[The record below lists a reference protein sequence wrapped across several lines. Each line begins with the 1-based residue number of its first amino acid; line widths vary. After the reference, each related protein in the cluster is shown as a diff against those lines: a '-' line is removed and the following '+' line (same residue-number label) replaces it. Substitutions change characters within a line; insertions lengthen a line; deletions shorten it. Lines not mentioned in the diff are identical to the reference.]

1 MKRIMSFVLALI
13 LLMSTGSIVSADNPY
28 TEQGE
33 FLNKLGVL
41 LGDENGNL
49 NLDSKLTREQM
60 VVLISRLYGKEDEAK
75 NYKGVNVF
83 KDLGSNQAYYIPY
96 ILWAKNEGLIVG
108 MTTTQFGYGQTVTVQ
123 QFQTVLLRALGY
135 TDEAKNWSN
144 VPTLAQN
151 LGIMKGLN
159 FAASQT
165 LTRGEASAMIYN
177 ALALPV
183 KGSTISLMA
192 VLNLIPLDISYDA
205 KVVNDSLNLK
215 GSVKD
220 VSELKLYLK
229 SNNGIQTLNIPLND
243 DGSFDFTKNDLNL
256 GEYSYIIFSGTKS
269 TEIKTFS
276 ITNIKFDLSSV
287 FADNLKEIKINLN
300 KPVDTNLSSF
310 VYNYET
316 NAGAINRVYYENVDK
331 TIVLVLNGTMEN
343 GKEYTLTA
351 KNIRSTTN
359 EVVEFS
365 NKTFTANDT
374 TPPRVTGI
382 DVLGT
387 TGIRINFSE
396 PIKTVP
402 SMSNFNINATTSLSN
417 PVLSYES
424 IELRYSTSTTLAPG
438 TYTILTQGLEDF
450 AGNKINIDT
459 RSFTVVKD
467 TSAPEIVKSTASV
480 DQLTVEFNELINPI
494 TVTKESI
501 YWKQDGVY
509 RKYPDSITVD
519 GKKVI
524 ATFNTNPIPNKE
536 TSIFIEGIGD
546 YSDNKISQVLI
557 KVTPTVD
564 TRKPEVVSVMVGDTG
579 KFIKVIYNKAVLGN
593 VPSSYSVVDANGS
606 MVLIKDVVGSGREY
620 TINFYS
626 TLPKGAVKL
635 TVSEIK
641 DVNGTKIEPYTT
653 TLNVKDFESPRL
665 LNYSGYGNTIIM
677 EFSKPMDEKTTSYLY
692 NYIAK
697 IGGTEVYL
705 IQGTQINLSPDL
717 KTLTIVLPD
726 YMYGKKVMIGA
737 ADNLTNLEVRG
748 LKDTSG
754 NFTDPLIL
762 SLKFEGSATGNGK
775 VVDYYPNITGKQA
788 VLTEPNL
795 IKVKFNMPIIKADIS
810 DFVVAGHTISRVIV
824 DGSNTVQIVLAD
836 STTYIQP
843 NTTVIPNTNKIKTSI
858 GTNVDPGLFNVV
870 DEVSPVLKS
879 NLVMINGNNM
889 EITFSE
895 PLEEEGASL
904 YRRDLQIIRLADN
917 KVLSTDDYTTT
928 VKSTDKS
935 TLVITLKS
943 KPIQSKYS
951 IRVIDNPIYI
961 RDLAGNLVKPSQM
974 IETIQPF

>member
-13 LLMSTGSIVSADNPY
+13 LLMSTSTIVSAENPY
-28 TEQGE
+28 QSQGE
-33 FLNKLGVL
+33 FLNKLGVII
-41 LGDENGNL
+41 GDGKDNL
-49 NLDSKLTREQM
+49 NLDGKLTREQM
-60 VVLISRLYGKEDEAK
+60 VVIISRLYGKEDVAK

-83 KDLGSNQAYYIPY
+83 KDLGSKQSDYIPY
-96 ILWAKNEGLIVG
+96 ILWARNEGLIVG
-108 MTTTQFGYGQTVTVQ
+108 MTSTEFGYGQPVTVQ

-135 TDEAKNWSN
+135 NEEAKNWSN

-151 LGIMKGLN
+151 LGIMKDLN
-159 FAASQT
+159 FPPSKT

-183 KGSTISLMA
+183 KGSTVSLLA

-205 KVVNDSLNLK
+205 KVINDSLNLK

-220 VSELKLYLK
+220 VDELKLYLK
-229 SNNGIQTLNIPLND
+229 SNNGIQTLNIPLNS
-243 DGSFDFTKNDLNL
+243 DGSFDFTKDDLSL
-256 GEYSYIIFSGTKS
+256 GTYEYIIFSGSKS
-269 TEIKTFS
+269 TGVKTFVIS
-276 ITNIKFDLSSV
+276 DIKFDISSI

-316 NAGAINRVYYENVDK
+316 NAGAINRVYYENGDK

-343 GKEYTLTA
+343 NKEYTLTA
-351 KNIRSTTN
+351 RNIRSTTN
-359 EVVEFS
+359 EFIEFKD
-365 NKTFTANDT
+365 KTFTANDT

-402 SMSNFNINATTSLSN
+402 SMTNFNINATTSLSN
-417 PVLSYES
+417 PVLSYKS

-450 AGNKINIDT
+450 AGNKMNIDT
-459 RSFTVVKD
+459 RSFTIIKD
-467 TSAPEIVKSTASV
+467 TLPPEIIKSTASL
-480 DQLTVEFNELINPI
+480 DQLTIEFNELINPM

-524 ATFNTNPIPNKE
+524 AVFNENPIPNKE

-546 YSDNKISQVLI
+546 YSDNKISQALI

-564 TRKPEVVSVMVGDTG
+564 SRKPEVVSAVVGDNG
-579 KFIKVIYNKAVLGN
+579 KFIKVIFNKTVVGNIPNSYN
-593 VPSSYSVVDANGS
+593 VVDKNGS
-606 MVLIKDVVGSGREY
+606 LILIKDVVGSGREY
-620 TINFYS
+620 TVNFYS
-626 TLPKGAVKL
+626 VLPKGDIKL
-635 TVSEIK
+635 SISEIK
-641 DVNGTKIEPYTT
+641 DMSGTKIEPFTT
-653 TLNVKDFESPRL
+653 TLNVKDYESPRL
-665 LNYSGYGNTIIM
+665 VNYSGYGNTIIM

-705 IQGTQINLSPDL
+705 VQGTQISLSPDL

-737 ADNLTNLEVRG
+737 ADNLTNLEIRG

-754 NFTDPLIL
+754 NFTDPLVL
-762 SLKFEGSATGNGK
+762 SLKFEGTATGNGK
-775 VVDYYPNITGKQA
+775 VVDFYPNISGKQA
-788 VLTEPNL
+788 VLAEPNL

-810 DFVVAGHTISRVIV
+810 DFVVAGQTISRVIV
-824 DGSNTVQIVLAD
+824 DGSNIVQIVLAD

-943 KPIQSKYS
+943 KPIQSKYAV
-951 IRVIDNPIYI
+951 RVIDNPIYI
-961 RDLAGNLVKPSQM
+961 RDTSGNLVKPSQM
-974 IETIQPF
+974 IETINAF